1 MARFVATDYN
11 ITINGTDFSDSI
23 AAVTMDITSEEQDVT
38 SFGGSG
44 YRSRVGGL
52 KDASVSLDFHQDFG
66 AAAIDA
72 TLFPLLGAAATVVVK
87 PTSGAVSAT
96 NPSYTGE
103 FLVSQYTPYASTVG
117 DLATLSVSWNLA
129 GTAGIVR
136 GTA

>member
-11 ITINGTDFSDSI
+11 ITINGDDFSDSI

-38 SFGGSG
+38 AFGGSG
-44 YRSRVGGL
+44 FRTRIGGL
-52 KDASVSLDFHQDFG
+52 KDASISLDFHQDFG
-66 AAAIDA
+66 AAAVDA
-72 TLFPLLGAAATVVVK
+72 TLFPLLGSNATVVVK
-87 PTSGAVSAT
+87 PTSGSVSAT
-96 NPSYTGE
+96 NPSYTGV
-103 FLVSQYTPYASTVG
+103 FLCSSYSPYASTIG

>member
-23 AAVTMDITSEEQDVT
+23 AAVSMDLSVEEQDVT
-38 SFGGSG
+38 AFGGSG
-44 YRSRVGGL
+44 YRSRIGGL
-52 KDASVSLDFHQDFG
+52 KDASITLDFHQDFG

-87 PTSGAVSAT
+87 PTSGTVSAT
-96 NPSYTGE
+96 NPSYTGV
-103 FLVSQYTPYASTVG
+103 FLVSQYTPFASTVG